1 MKWLFRTKDNIGASY
16 GFLSL
21 ILVILIISIE
31 PSDAIKCY
39 KCQVSPILYK
49 IGNLTNTTPLCSKFD
64 ESDDYIT
71 DCQYSTMCVKKISR
85 LYLQNGTVDT
95 VIRGC
100 ASQKYTDQVLKQ
112 GAWRVEHK
120 VEEPYKEGCEE
131 FKENNLSGSSS
142 TYCYC
147 RGNLCNFAI
156 KNDPTISLLMMNAM
170 IVIFAFNAIK
180 CLVNGSIFMY

>member
-1 MKWLFRTKDNIGASY
+1 MKWYFRTKDNLGVCF

-21 ILVILIISIE
+21 SLAILIICIE
-31 PSDAIKCY
+31 PGDALKCY
-39 KCQVSPILYK
+39 KCQVSQSIYK
-49 IGNLTNTTPLCSKFD
+49 IGNITNSIPLCSKFD
-64 ESDDYIT
+64 ESDEYIT
-71 DCQYSTMCVKKISR
+71 ECQFSTMCVKKISR

-95 VIRGC
+95 VTRGC

-147 RGNLCNFAI
+147 RGNLCNFAK
-156 KNDPTISLLMMNAM
+156 KNDPTNSLLINVM
-170 IVIFAFNAIK
+170 IVIFVLNTFVW
-180 CLVNGSIFMY
+180 LVKGFSGRFI

>member
-1 MKWLFRTKDNIGASY
+1 MKWYFRTKDYPGACY
-16 GFLSL
+16 GFISLSL
-21 ILVILIISIE
+21 AILIVFIE

-39 KCQVSPILYK
+39 RCQVSPLIYR
-49 IGNLTNTTPLCSKFD
+49 IGNLTNTIPLCSKFD
-64 ESDDYIT
+64 ESDEYIT
-71 DCQYSTMCVKKISR
+71 ECEYSTMCVKKISR

-95 VIRGC
+95 VTRGC

-147 RGNLCNFAI
+147 RGKLCNFAK
-156 KNDPTISLLMMNAM
+156 KNDPTNSLLINAM
-170 IVIFAFNAIK
+170 IVIFVFNAFK
-180 CLVNGSIFMY
+180 CLWNGYKKI